1 MSSSHPA
8 LGTLEDVF
16 MMKVAIFVVWGPG
29 IRPHLLSLLL
39 KKARTVEG
47 VVSTKGYQGSQ
58 LFNLEERSE
67 R

>member
-1 MSSSHPA
+1 MPSSLPPP
-8 LGTLEDVF
+8 GTLEDVF

-39 KKARTVEG
+39 KEARTVEG

-58 LFNLEERSE
+58 LFNHEERSE